1 MTRSANSD
9 SDHTTACAH
18 RTSRLPTELWDLVLK
33 SLPSADQRFCLSV
46 SRLFCDLARPL
57 LFSRLTIHFGLWT
70 AHNNRNYPASEARLI
85 ERHDLRNTELFQHIT
100 HDAHFASII
109 KEIDVRAHDRRK
121 WSDIGRLLIVT
132 DDG

>member
-1 MTRSANSD
+1 MTRNNFG
-9 SDHTTACAH
+9 SDHVQIPCAYH
-18 RTSRLPTELWDLVLK
+18 SSRLPTELWDLVLK
-33 SLPSADQRFCLSV
+33 DLPSTDQRSCLSV
-46 SRLFCDLARPL
+46 SRLFCDFARPL

-70 AHNNRNYPASEARLI
+70 AHNNRNYPASEARLV
-85 ERHDLRNTELFQHIT
+85 ERHDLRNAELFQHIT

-132 DDG
+132 ADG